1 MPSPNLLERAPN
13 GARHATWLP
22 ELIGFHGDF
31 LRFAQRVGW
40 PLLDLAMRLWLG
52 QAYFVSGIVKLTNWQ
67 SALELAANE
76 YPVSWMNPVAAA
88 YTGVTIEIV
97 GPVLLIIGLLVRPAA
112 FAMLVLALVIQ
123 FNYQPFDSQLLWTAL
138 CGWYVVMGA
147 GPLSLD
153 NALKGLADSAIPLAE
168 GILGMAAWVRRVVG
182 PVYLLLLRLWI
193 AMALATVPLASQ
205 LGTPP
210 AVTDAAHLWLPW
222 QSAPHASAT
231 LAITA
236 AVLIG
241 LGFATRYVTIA
252 LCLGIALAS
261 MMDLSLT
268 ANLYWIL
275 LLALL
280 AVQGSGRWSLDALV
294 GRSLRR
300 RFPELDGKP
309 AFELDGLPRVVIVGA
324 GFGGL
329 SCAAALARSRVAVTL
344 IDRANHHLFQP
355 LLYQVATASLSPGD
369 VAAPVR
375 PLVRDS
381 FNTRVLLGTVTDID
395 TMSRHVMLGEKP
407 VPYDYLVLA
416 TGATHSYFGRD
427 DWAPFAPGLK
437 RIEDATEIR
446 RRLLTAFEKAEATDD
461 EAERQAL
468 LTFLV
473 VGGGPTGVEL
483 AGAIAE
489 LARFGMEKE
498 FRRFDPAST
507 RVLLV
512 QSGPRVLPT
521 FPESLSAI
529 AKESLERLGV
539 EVRLGG
545 RVELIDA
552 DGVAV
557 SGQRIASRTVL
568 WAAGVAASPAARWLG
583 TAADN
588 AGRVKVE
595 DDLTVAGLSD
605 VYAVGDTA
613 ASLGWNG
620 QPVPGLAPAAKQGG
634 RYVARHISARI
645 NRETPPP
652 PFVYQHLGSLA
663 TIGRKS
669 AVVDFGR
676 VKLWGAPAWWLW
688 GLVHVGLLV
697 GVRNRIST
705 MVNWFWAYV
714 TYGSAVRLITGS
726 EPMRAGR
733 TAAEASVKAQA

>member
-1 MPSPNLLERAPN
+1 MAAGSAGR
-13 GARHATWLP
+13 GTRHAAWLP
-22 ELIGFHGDF
+22 RLLGRHGD
-31 LRFAQRVGW
+31 LVRLAQRAGW
-40 PLLDLAMRLWLG
+40 PPLDLAIRIWLAH
-52 QAYFVSGIVKLTNWQ
+52 AYFVSGIIKLMNWQ
-67 SALELAANE
+67 TALHLAANE
-76 YPVSWMNPVAAA
+76 YPVPWMTPVAAA

-97 GPVLLIIGLLVRPAA
+97 GPALLTVGLFTRPAA
-112 FAMLVLALVIQ
+112 FAMLLLALVIQ
-123 FNYQPFDSQLLWTAL
+123 FSYQPFDSQLLWAAF
-138 CGWYVVMGA
+138 CGWYLIIGP

-168 GILGMAAWVRRVVG
+168 HVLRLAEWVRRVLG
-182 PVYLLLLRLWI
+182 PVYLLLVRLWI
-193 AMALATVPLASQ
+193 ALALAALPLVAR
-205 LGTPP
+205 LG
-210 AVTDAAHLWLPW
+210 ADRAIADAAQLWLPW
-222 QSAPHASAT
+222 QSAPYASAT

-241 LGFATRYVTIA
+241 LGFATRYVA
-252 LCLGIALAS
+252 LALVLGTGAAS

-268 ANLYWIL
+268 ADLYWIL

-280 AVQGSGRWSLDALV
+280 AIQGGGRWSLDALV
-294 GRSLRR
+294 EGSLRR

-309 AFELDGLPRVVIVGA
+309 AFALDGLPRVVIVGA

-329 SCAAALARSRVAVTL
+329 SCAAALSRSRVAVTL

-355 LLYQVATASLSPGD
+355 LLYQVATASLSPSD

-375 PLVRDS
+375 PLLRDS
-381 FNTRVLLGTVTDID
+381 FNTRVLFGTVTGID
-395 TMSRHVMLGEKP
+395 TLSRHVLLGEKN

-461 EAERQAL
+461 ELERKAL

-498 FRRFDPAST
+498 FRQFDPAST
-507 RVLLV
+507 RVVLV

-529 AKESLERLGV
+529 AKASLERLGV
-539 EVRLGG
+539 DVRVGA

-552 DGVAV
+552 DGVKV
-557 SGQRIASRTVL
+557 SGERIASRTVL

-583 TAADN
+583 TTPDN
-588 AGRVKVE
+588 AGRAKVGP
-595 DDLTVAGLSD
+595 DLTVTGLPE

-634 RYVARHISARI
+634 LYVASHITARV
-645 NRETPPP
+645 NGDRLPP
-652 PFVYQHLGSLA
+652 PFVYRHLGSLA
-663 TIGRKS
+663 TIGRKA

-676 VKLWGAPAWWLW
+676 IRLWGAPAWWLW

-697 GVRNRIST
+697 GVRNRVST
-705 MVNWFWAYV
+705 MVNWFWAYL
-714 TYGSAVRLITGS
+714 TFRSAVRLITGS
-726 EPMRAGR
+726 EPMAAARA
-733 TAAEASVKAQA
+733 APEAPVLARS

>member
-1 MPSPNLLERAPN
+1 MPSPNLLKRAPN
-13 GARHATWLP
+13 SARHNTWLP
-22 ELIGFHGDF
+22 ALVGFHGDAV
-31 LRFAQRVGW
+31 RFAQRAGW
-40 PLLDLAMRLWLG
+40 PLLDLAVRLWLA

-67 SALELAANE
+67 TALELAANE
-76 YPVSWMNPVAAA
+76 YPVSWMDPVAAA
-88 YTGVTIEIV
+88 YTGVAIEIV
-97 GPVLLIIGLLVRPAA
+97 GPVLLVSGLLVRPAA
-112 FAMLVLALVIQ
+112 FAMFVLALTIQ
-123 FNYQPFDSQLLWTAL
+123 FNYQPFDSQLLWAAL

-147 GPLSLD
+147 GPWSLD

-168 GILGMAAWVRRVVG
+168 RILRLAAWVRRVVG
-182 PVYLLLLRLWI
+182 PIYLLLLRLWI
-193 AMALATVPLASQ
+193 AMALAAVPLARQ
-205 LGTPP
+205 LGTPL

-222 QSAPHASAT
+222 QSAPHAPTT
-231 LAITA
+231 LAIAA

-241 LGFATRYVTIA
+241 VGLATRYVTIA
-252 LCLGIALAS
+252 LCLGTGLSS

-280 AVQGSGRWSLDALV
+280 AVQGSGRWSLDALA

-329 SCAAALARSRVAVTL
+329 SCAVALARSRVAVTL
-344 IDRANHHLFQP
+344 IDRANYHLFQP
-355 LLYQVATASLSPGD
+355 LLYQVATAGLSPGD

-375 PLVRDS
+375 PLMRDS
-381 FNTRVLLGTVTDID
+381 FNTRVLLGTVTGID
-395 TMSRHVMLGEKP
+395 TMNHNVMLGEKP

-461 EAERQAL
+461 EVERQAL

-507 RVLLV
+507 RVVLV

-545 RVELIDA
+545 RVEMIDA

-595 DDLTVAGLSD
+595 GDLTVVGLPD

-620 QPVPGLAPAAKQGG
+620 QPVPGLAPAAKQAGK
-634 RYVARHISARI
+634 YVAKHISACI
-645 NRETPPP
+645 AGETPPP
-652 PFVYQHLGSLA
+652 PFVYRHLGSLA

-688 GLVHVGLLV
+688 GLLHVGLLV

-705 MVNWFWAYV
+705 MVNWFWAYL
-714 TYGSAVRLITGS
+714 TFGSAVRLITGS
-726 EPMRAGR
+726 EPVPTSR
-733 TAAEASVKAQA
+733 TATAAPVMAQA

>member
-1 MPSPNLLERAPN
+1 
-13 GARHATWLP
+13 
-22 ELIGFHGDF
+22 
-31 LRFAQRVGW
+31 
-40 PLLDLAMRLWLG
+40 
-52 QAYFVSGIVKLTNWQ
+52 
-67 SALELAANE
+67 
-76 YPVSWMNPVAAA
+76 
-88 YTGVTIEIV
+88 
-97 GPVLLIIGLLVRPAA
+97 
-112 FAMLVLALVIQ
+112 
-123 FNYQPFDSQLLWTAL
+123 
-138 CGWYVVMGA
+138 
-147 GPLSLD
+147 
-153 NALKGLADSAIPLAE
+153 
-168 GILGMAAWVRRVVG
+168 
-182 PVYLLLLRLWI
+182 
-193 AMALATVPLASQ
+193 
-205 LGTPP
+205 
-210 AVTDAAHLWLPW
+210 
-222 QSAPHASAT
+222 
-231 LAITA
+231 
-236 AVLIG
+236 
-241 LGFATRYVTIA
+241 
-252 LCLGIALAS
+252 
-261 MMDLSLT
+261 
-268 ANLYWIL
+268 
-275 LLALL
+275 
-280 AVQGSGRWSLDALV
+280 
-294 GRSLRR
+294 
-300 RFPELDGKP
+300 
-309 AFELDGLPRVVIVGA
+309 
-324 GFGGL
+324 
-329 SCAAALARSRVAVTL
+329 
-344 IDRANHHLFQP
+344 
-355 LLYQVATASLSPGD
+355 
-369 VAAPVR
+369 
-375 PLVRDS
+375 
-381 FNTRVLLGTVTDID
+381 VLLGTVTAID
-395 TMSRHVMLGEKP
+395 KTRRHVMLGEKP

-507 RVLLV
+507 RVVLV

-595 DDLTVAGLSD
+595 DDLTVAGLPE

-645 NRETPPP
+645 DRETPPP
-652 PFVYQHLGSLA
+652 PFVYRHLGSLA

-669 AVVDFGR
+669 AVVDFGT

-705 MVNWFWAYV
+705 MVNWFWAYL
-714 TYGSAVRLITGS
+714 TFGSAVRLITGS
-726 EPMRAGR
+726 EPMPTSR
-733 TAAEASVKAQA
+733 TATAAPVMAQA